1 MELYKEHIQKFD
13 LFGLGEPLLDKTLFE
28 KIKYAKSKG
37 FKNWAISTNVDL
49 MNKEKQDKILES
61 GLDTVIFTID
71 GAKKE
76 IHEPIIKGTNFER
89 VVKNAKSI
97 I

>member
-37 FKNWAISTNVDL
+37 FKN
-49 MNKEKQDKILES
+49 
-61 GLDTVIFTID
+61 
-71 GAKKE
+71 
-76 IHEPIIKGTNFER
+76 
-89 VVKNAKSI
+89 
-97 I
+97 